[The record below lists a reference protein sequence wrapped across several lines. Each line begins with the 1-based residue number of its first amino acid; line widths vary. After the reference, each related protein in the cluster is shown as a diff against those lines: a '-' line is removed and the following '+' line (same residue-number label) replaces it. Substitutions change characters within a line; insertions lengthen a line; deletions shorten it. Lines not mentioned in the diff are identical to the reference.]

1 MSIAEQISPLVGR
14 LLMAWFFLGEV
25 RWRIE
30 NWEGTVGLMHLRH
43 ISNADLLLVLALMV
57 MILGG
62 LALVLGYHTRQG
74 ALLLF
79 GFTILVSVFVHDYW
93 RIGNPIDRSADYELF
108 IRNMAV
114 AGGLLL
120 LVGLGPGP
128 FALDNRPKRKR

>member
-1 MSIAEQISPLVGR
+1 MSIAERISPLVGR
-14 LLMAWFFLGEV
+14 LLIAWFFLGEV
-25 RWRIE
+25 RWRIDT
-30 NWEGTVGLMHLRH
+30 WEGTVDLMHLRH
-43 ISNADLLLVLALMV
+43 IPNANLLLALALTV

-79 GFTILVSVFVHDYW
+79 GFTVVVTAFLHDYW
-93 RIGNPIDRSADYELF
+93 RIGNPVDRGADYELF

-128 FALDNRPKRKR
+128 FALDNRPRGKR